1 MKTYRALVVDLTIL
15 ASQEFSV
22 GERTD
27 SSLDH
32 FTIMQRVHSIHL
44 TVDWVRSII
53 VWMLGR
59 NEQSFPSEIQHR
71 SPSYPAVGYAFSAGR
86 F

>member
-1 MKTYRALVVDLTIL
+1 MKMYRALVVDLAIL
-15 ASQEFSV
+15 AFQDFSV

-27 SSLDH
+27 SSPDH
-32 FTIMQRVHSIHL
+32 FITMQRAHSIHL

-59 NEQSFPSEIQHR
+59 NEHFFPSGIQHR
-71 SPSYPAVGYAFSAGR
+71 SPSHPALA
-86 F
+86 